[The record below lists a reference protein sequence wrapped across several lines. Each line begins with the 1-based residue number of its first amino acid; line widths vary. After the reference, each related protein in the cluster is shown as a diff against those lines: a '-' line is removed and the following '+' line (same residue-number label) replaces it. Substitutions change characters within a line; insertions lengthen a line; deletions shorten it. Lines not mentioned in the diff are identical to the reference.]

1 MKHVPTKSLLNTN
14 TLFLFSSSS
23 SSSSSLQIKI
33 QNAAFHSFIQSLSGD
48 AMAIAAGHQKPT
60 SDASL
65 FSLCWSSGNVQN
77 QTQGNAQKS
86 PKTVSSVARSL
97 LLPPRRRLRL
107 DPSNHLYFPCN
118 HHFLYFSSPFSAF
131 LCS

>member
-1 MKHVPTKSLLNTN
+1 
-14 TLFLFSSSS
+14 
-23 SSSSSLQIKI
+23 
-33 QNAAFHSFIQSLSGD
+33 
-48 AMAIAAGHQKPT
+48 MAIAAGHQKPT

-65 FSLCWSSGNVQN
+65 FRLCPFWSSGNAQN
-77 QTQGNAQKS
+77 QTQGGK

-118 HHFLYFSSPFSAF
+118 HHHFLYFSFTIFLHFSAF
-131 LCS
+131 HFAFFFSSHFVEFF